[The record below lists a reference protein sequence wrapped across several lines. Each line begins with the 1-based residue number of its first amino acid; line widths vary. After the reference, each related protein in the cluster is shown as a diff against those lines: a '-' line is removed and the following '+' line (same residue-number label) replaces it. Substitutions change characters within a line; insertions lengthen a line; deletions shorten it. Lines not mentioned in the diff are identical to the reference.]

1 MTPLHTVWVLKT
13 SDGPRFPES
22 SSHSPTSKPLQLRVP
37 PPITL
42 SHAPSHSPSH
52 TGTTHDRLAVLE
64 PGAWAAGTW
73 ARGQEPRFRGFRV
86 GWGEGSARPED
97 DIYLRRVP
105 QRRRLQRLW
114 AERGQG
120 RRGGSGKAVPGRRR
134 RSSDPS
140 LCSDDRPS
148 HRMFSVP
155 SPSPNT
161 PPDLNGPTAV
171 KTAA

>member
-37 PPITL
+37 PPVTL

-52 TGTTHDRLAVLE
+52 TGTTPTASPSWS
-64 PGAWAAGTW
+64 PGPGLR
-73 ARGQEPRFRGFRV
+73 ARGQEPRSRGFRV

-97 DIYLRRVP
+97 AIYLRLVP
-105 QRRRLQRLW
+105 QRRRLQRLG
-114 AERGQG
+114 AERGQE

-134 RSSDPS
+134 RSADPS

-155 SPSPNT
+155 SPSPNR
-161 PPDLNGPTAV
+161 PPDLNGPAAV